1 MENMEPEKKSHGALI
16 GSIIVIVILIIGG
29 LYIWQSKVKAPGTP
43 VDTNQ
48 LPPATPTPIDTTSA
62 TDELNTLEQ
71 DLNSIDSTVD
81 VDVNSIQ

>member
-16 GSIIVIVILIIGG
+16 GSIIVIIILIIGG
-29 LYIWQSKVKAPGTP
+29 LYIWQSKVKTPGTP

-48 LPPATPTPIDTTSA
+48 LPPATPTPIDTSA